1 MNSLPPLHAGTYLAP
16 AGLTTSI
23 AATTGQSATAPTS
36 NPAPTPSFVV
46 SLSPAATKQD
56 ELSHA
61 LAGLAAASARLASD
75 NGQPVTGN
83 VLSMS
88 IKTQSGVVVA
98 LHLTM
103 QDNKPAVELD
113 SDGDL
118 NDAEQH
124 ALTSLVESAQSA
136 LVGAGSPSPLL
147 NVDGLVHF
155 DSTALASVGV
165 HMTAGVQVFIGGKPS
180 IDTRS
185 LDVHADAKQRSVS
198 FGSMAGTVKL
208 DVDLSNPQLRGSAK
222 QQAKAIGLYLLQ
234 IDQATSR
241 GHGDAMLSG
250 LFKQAFSQLN
260 GDAPAAATTAL
271 NSFANPPLSDL
282 DRSMLTGLA
291 DFSGEIVQTATHPN
305 PAHQDEVDGFSYRV
319 AQSTSSTGRA
329 GWDLS
334 LKQQQESS
342 LKGSYHQSLDPRSPL
357 QLDYDRKTQ
366 NYTYHEI
373 EDTASSTA
381 ELGYRDGKLVRATLS
396 LTAHQLTRVQKYVL
410 GDLVDEQTLP
420 VNLQTAKD
428 LLPTLT
434 AIQKAPHETP
444 KELEQRRQ
452 ALDAVND
459 GVFLQ
464 AYPSAQ

>member
-1 MNSLPPLHAGTYLAP
+1 MITLPPLHAGTYLAP

-23 AATTGQSATAPTS
+23 ANTLDRPAAASPAG
-36 NPAPTPSFVV
+36 PAPTQSFIV
-46 SLSPAATKQD
+46 SLSPEATSQD
-56 ELSHA
+56 ALSHA
-61 LAGLAAASARLASD
+61 LAGLAAASARLAQRND
-75 NGQPVTGN
+75 QPLSGN
-83 VLSMS
+83 MLDISV
-88 IKTQSGVVVA
+88 KTQSGVLIA

-103 QDNKPAVELD
+103 QGDKAAVELD
-113 SDGDL
+113 TSGDL
-118 NDAEQH
+118 NADEQN

-136 LVGAGSPSPLL
+136 LLDAGSSSPRL

-155 DSTALASVGV
+155 DNTALASVGV
-165 HMTAGVQVFIGGKPS
+165 HMAAGVRVFVDGKPGL
-180 IDTRS
+180 DNRV
-185 LDVHADAKQRSVS
+185 LDVHADNKQRSVS
-198 FGSMAGTVKL
+198 FSSMAGTVKL
-208 DVDLSNPQLRGSAK
+208 DVDLSNPQLRGSA
-222 QQAKAIGLYLLQ
+222 QQQSKAIGRYLQQ

-250 LFKQAFSQLN
+250 LFKQAFGQLN
-260 GDAPAAATTAL
+260 GDAPTDSAPPTIE
-271 NSFANPPLSDL
+271 NPGLSDL

-291 DFSGEIVQTATHPN
+291 DFSGEIVQAPIRPN
-305 PAHQDEVDGFSYRV
+305 PMRQNEIDGFSYKV
-319 AQSTSSTGRA
+319 AQSTDSKGRA

-334 LKQQQESS
+334 LKQQQES
-342 LKGSYHQSLDPRSPL
+342 LLNASYHKSLDPHSPL
-357 QLDYDRKTQ
+357 LLTFDRKTQ

-373 EDTASSTA
+373 QDTASSTT
-381 ELGYRDGKLVRATLS
+381 ELGYRDGKLVKATLS
-396 LTAHQLTRVQKYVL
+396 LTAHQLTHVQKYVL